1 MTKNSEQLVESADR
15 EHSEVHEPL
24 DVDSQDDEGD
34 TIMHDDC
41 EEKHYQP
48 SDKSEEPEIS

>member
-41 EEKHYQP
+41 EEKHY
-48 SDKSEEPEIS
+48 